1 MNLMN
6 KVNNY
11 QNPLIVKKAPQKD
24 KRKLPTITEDQCAL
38 LYL

>member
-11 QNPLIVKKAPQKD
+11 QNPLIVKKAQKD